1 MQLWYN
7 QLMTKTQT
15 QILTLIATLPLEE
28 RRELVEHM
36 YDANMFGASFYDRM
50 TPEQR
55 TELEESI
62 AQADRGEVVPSDQV
76 FNQLAQ
82 KLGFSRA

>member
-1 MQLWYN
+1 
-7 QLMTKTQT
+7 MTRTQT

-36 YDANMFGASFYDRM
+36 YDANLFGLSFYDRM

-55 TELEESI
+55 ALLEDSI
-62 AQADRGEVVPSDQV
+62 TQADRGDVVPSEQV
-76 FNQLAQ
+76 FSDLA
-82 KLGFSRA
+82 KKFGFSRT